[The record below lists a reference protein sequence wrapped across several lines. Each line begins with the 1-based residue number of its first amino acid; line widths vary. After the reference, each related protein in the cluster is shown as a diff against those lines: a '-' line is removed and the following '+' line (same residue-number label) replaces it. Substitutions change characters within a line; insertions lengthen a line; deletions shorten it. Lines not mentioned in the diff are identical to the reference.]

1 MASYFRGREKGTAA
15 AGAMLAFTP
24 ELAKDRGIALLE
36 SERLKK
42 QAQQQASSPSI
53 LLTKPLSSYLNV
65 YPPN

>member
-1 MASYFRGREKGTAA
+1 
-15 AGAMLAFTP
+15 MLAFTP

-42 QAQQQASSPSI
+42 QAQQQANSPSI